1 MGRGELASR
10 VASPLTGFALCCA
23 PGAALIVC
31 VFPTA
36 QTLAVQVRSRDIQAV
51 QKLAS
56 QHRGVATTCGH
67 PLDVNAKDDQND
79 SVLHY
84 SVAEGCVELT
94 AALAALPGVNFSARN
109 AKGRT
114 PLHLAALQ
122 AHASP
127 NHLQCLFLLV
137 ELAGRDLV
145 ALADDDGAT
154 ALHLAAAHG
163 AERTVT
169 ILANEMRTHGYDI
182 EVADHDGQTALQL
195 GARHGSLAVLMA
207 LLAAGASVHRVDFD
221 GSTALA
227 HASACGHLDIVEALL
242 AADADPAASDLH
254 SVSPLKLAVAHGHL
268 HVASLLVYAQE
279 SVDLSAIGVST
290 CEWLAGLCSHA
301 LTAMSLNLSANS
313 ITDTAAASM
322 WPAVAVS
329 MTRLVVLDL
338 SRNSL
343 VDVGLGGHG
352 KEGSY
357 NHFPVAVLE
366 GMSRL
371 SSLSMASNAIRSL
384 GDHFAWLS
392 GLVGSFAAFARALVC
407 IGFVSPHVCI
417 CVNEALCARASTCLS
432 CTYANCR

>member
-1 MGRGELASR
+1 M
-10 VASPLTGFALCCA
+10 
-23 PGAALIVC
+23 
-31 VFPTA
+31 FP
-36 QTLAVQVRSRDIQAV
+36 QTRAVVQVRSRDIQAV
-51 QKLAS
+51 QKLAH
-56 QHRGVATTCGH
+56 QHGRRTHGRAGRA
-67 PLDVNAKDDQND
+67 PR
-79 SVLHY
+79 
-84 SVAEGCVELT
+84 
-94 AALAALPGVNFSARN
+94 VNFSAATPKVALRCISPRSR
-109 AKGRT
+109 RT
-114 PLHLAALQ
+114 RAGTTSS
-122 AHASP
+122 ASS
-127 NHLQCLFLLV
+127 CLSSSQV
-137 ELAGRDLV
+137 ATW

-279 SVDLSAIGVST
+279 SADRCHWCAHVR
-290 CEWLAGLCSHA
+290 GLRPSHA
-301 LTAMSLNLSANS
+301 LTAMSLNLSVIS
-313 ITDTAAASM
+313 TTDTAAASM

-343 VDVGLGGHG
+343 VDVGQG
-352 KEGSY
+352 KEGSTITS
-357 NHFPVAVLE
+357 VGE
-366 GMSRL
+366 G
-371 SSLSMASNAIRSL
+371 
-384 GDHFAWLS
+384 
-392 GLVGSFAAFARALVC
+392 
-407 IGFVSPHVCI
+407 
-417 CVNEALCARASTCLS
+417 
-432 CTYANCR
+432 CRG